1 MVDYFDSVSIQTS
14 AMLPKSKAL
23 ALEQTILSAWGP
35 QDLQLP
41 KMKGMSEFR
50 SYHFSKLSQARAIIN
65 ENRYVPKK
73 Y

>member
-1 MVDYFDSVSIQTS
+1 MIDYFDSVSIQTS
-14 AMLPKSKAL
+14 AMLPKKKAYD
-23 ALEQTILSAWGP
+23 LEQIILEAWGP

-50 SYHFSKLSQARAIIN
+50 AYHFSKLSQARAIIN